1 MIARYMHSEGRNIV
15 VAVRDVKRQTNSY
28 DCGVFALA
36 FAYSLAAG
44 QDPSQLT
51 YINPRAHVEECL
63 VSGTVSPFPSR
74 VTHRSRDVIHSL
86 NEEVYCFCRGIDN
99 NTQMVMCDSC
109 EQWFHKAC
117 VSVTKTELQGKWQC
131 KECVKSA

>member
-1 MIARYMHSEGRNIV
+1 MCRGR
-15 VAVRDVKRQTNSY
+15 RTY
-28 DCGVFALA
+28 CGVFALA

-117 VSVTKTELQGKWQC
+117 VSLSPRQNCMESG
-131 KECVKSA
+131 SAKNALSGPR